1 MRERNGK
8 FAIIVDSED
17 RWLEFY
23 DLTQISIEDVLKEAK
38 YYAEDRDYVVVY
50 ECVKEYEIKGKNL

>member
-1 MRERNGK
+1 
-8 FAIIVDSED
+8 
-17 RWLEFY
+17 
-23 DLTQISIEDVLKEAK
+23 LTQISIEDVLKEAK